1 MLLRQSVALA
11 LRRLTW
17 RQLLPS
23 FSSSSSVY
31 FSTVITTCART
42 GGISFSTQR
51 EKERERERE
60 SERERERAR
69 ESERESERERERA
82 RERASERASEGV
94 PNAV

>member
-51 EKERERERE
+51 EKERERER
-60 SERERERAR
+60 A
-69 ESERESERERERA
+69 RESERERER
-82 RERASERASEGV
+82 ESEREHSALKTRRIR
-94 PNAV
+94 